1 MPLKDIEFLP
11 FITPMDYHYNPDD
24 GLWYDVDSDKLPLPT
39 TAPNIVKNFDIG
51 FLNGNSQWDEL
62 NTLEDFKEC
71 LDEVIA
77 GLPSAFAFSFVFDNP
92 NGKKVDCYFVSA
104 YLPGLTQF
112 IDDIS
117 QNKFSFIYLEAY
129 TDLKLLAWPV
139 SDNQI
144 RFVIQYYYPD
154 DYGRDTEWKF
164 LDRILDIQVD
174 KQVFINTFNKAIL
187 QTQDTLKR
195 LIQDFATRNNL
206 LPETIKDLSIKMG
219 LN

>member
-1 MPLKDIEFLP
+1 MPLKDIKLLP

-39 TAPNIVKNFDIG
+39 TAPNILKYFDIG
-51 FLNGNSQWDEL
+51 FFNGDSQWDEL

-71 LDEVIA
+71 IDEVIA
-77 GLPSAFAFSFVFDNP
+77 GLPSALAFSFIFDNP
-92 NGKKVDCYFVSA
+92 NGKKIDCYFVST
-104 YLPGLTQF
+104 YMPKLTQF

-117 QNKFSFIYLEAY
+117 QNKFAFIYLQEY
-129 TDLKLLAWPV
+129 SDLKLFVWPI
-139 SDNQI
+139 SEDKI

-164 LDRILDIQVD
+164 LDRILDIQID
-174 KQVFINTFNKAIL
+174 KQVFINAFNKVIIQA
-187 QTQDTLKR
+187 QDALKM
-195 LIQDFATRNNL
+195 LLQDFAEQNNL
-206 LPETIKDLSIKMG
+206 PSETVKLLSNKMG